1 MLNPPTA
8 PVRIFV
14 LGRFEV
20 VRSDRVLHAADW
32 KRRKAQILLARLA
45 LDPSRRLLK
54 DQALDLLWPDQAPAA
69 ASNNLY
75 RTLHALRQTLDSA
88 LASGSADATFAFEDG
103 VLTLRESVWVD
114 AAEFQRLC
122 SKLQSPTP
130 FRSAPGAI
138 VPDLQTALA
147 LYQGDLL
154 PDDLYAEWAIAP
166 RESLRRLRREASLA
180 LANHRI
186 ETRDYAAAIA
196 LLTPLLAADRA
207 DEPVHRE
214 LMRAYTL
221 AGRRHEALRQYQTCV
236 DALAADLDV
245 PPEPATTAL
254 YEQILSG
261 ALTPP
266 PALEPQPRW
275 LPPAPVALEVE
286 RRTALI
292 GREHELD
299 TLHGW
304 LHVAW
309 RGQGQAILVAGD
321 SGIGKTRLASEALR
335 ACASAGMTALFGAA
349 YEQEGQ
355 LAYQP
360 FIEAFDRYLADVQRP
375 ATENP
380 ITNFTR
386 SGSSDPQQDSWALF
400 NAVAL
405 FLKGLA
411 RNTPVVLL
419 VDDLH
424 TADEASLRLF
434 HFLARQTRAAPIVLL
449 ATCRTD
455 NPASDAPFGLL
466 LNALYRE
473 RLSKELA
480 LAPLTKD
487 AVARLLSELLESDV
501 APELISSVY
510 DTTEGNPFFVQEIV
524 QALLKAHQVE
534 ERDGRWHLTATEPHL
549 PAGLI
554 ELLRERVARLGS
566 PVETTLTA
574 AAAIGREFGFD
585 VLRGVAG
592 VPDAT
597 LLDAIDT
604 ALAGRLLEET
614 ESGYRFQHPL
624 IRRALYDSL
633 SRTRRARLHGLA
645 AETIESVYAR
655 RPGGLD
661 PHVEDLAFH
670 YDLSDRRERA
680 LDYLIRAGQK
690 AAGVYYAFEV
700 AVGYFERALSLM
712 DVSGLV
718 DPAHRWMILESLGW
732 WHTILADTPSAVARF
747 EQAIAL
753 PPVEGWR
760 SARRDRVRLH
770 RGSVVALITAGD
782 PVSAEAHLRAALAE
796 IDEKEDAAEY
806 AHLLYNVAQF
816 HWHRGEYREAFDA
829 AQKSLGVAERL
840 NETVAIARAFEML
853 ALACHALG
861 EWQTGIQYEQQRAS
875 LAGLGLDVTEA
886 FDVHL

>member
-1 MLNPPTA
+1 MSSPPA
-8 PVRIFV
+8 FSICIFL

-20 VRSDRVLHAADW
+20 TRGERVLRASDW
-32 KRRKAQILLARLA
+32 TRRKAQTLLARLA

-54 DQALDLLWPDQAPAA
+54 DQALDLLWPDRPPAA

-75 RTLHALRQTLDSA
+75 RTLHALRQTLDA
-88 LASGSADATFAFEDG
+88 HLGDGAADAILTYENG
-103 VLTLRESVWVD
+103 VLTLVESVWVD
-114 AAEFQRLC
+114 AAEFERLC
-122 SKLQSPTP
+122 SNLQSP
-130 FRSAPGAI
+130 REASYLQSA
-138 VPDLQTALA
+138 LS

-154 PDDLYAEWAIAP
+154 PNDLYAEWTMTP
-166 RESLRRLRREASLA
+166 RESLRRLHREASQA
-180 LANHRI
+180 LAAHHI
-186 ETRDYAAAIA
+186 DARDYLAAIA
-196 LLTPLLAADRA
+196 LLTTLLAHDPA

-221 AGRRHEALRQYQTCV
+221 AGRRHDALRQYRACV
-236 DALAADLDV
+236 DALAAEIDV
-245 PPEPATTAL
+245 PPEPETTAL

-261 ALTPP
+261 ALMPP
-266 PALEPQPRW
+266 PAPSPQPRW
-275 LPPAPVALEVE
+275 LPPALVALEVE
-286 RRTALI
+286 QRTSLI
-292 GREHELD
+292 GRGRELD
-299 TLHGW
+299 TLRGW
-304 LHVAW
+304 LHGAW
-309 RGQGQAILVAGD
+309 RGQGRAILVAGD

-360 FIEAFDRYLADVQRP
+360 FIEAFDRYLAGVQRL

-380 ITNFTR
+380 ITHFRR

-400 NAVAL
+400 NAVAV
-405 FLKGLA
+405 FLKSLA
-411 RNTPVVLL
+411 HDAPVVLL

-455 NPASDAPFGLL
+455 IPGSGAPFGML

-473 RLSKELA
+473 RLSEVLT

-487 AVARLLSELLESDV
+487 AVARLLSEMFEGDV

-510 DTTEGNPFFVQEIV
+510 DTTEGNPFFVQEIA
-524 QALLKAHQVE
+524 QALLNDHRVE
-534 ERDGRWHLTATEPHL
+534 RREGRWHLIGTEPYM
-549 PAGLI
+549 PAGLG

-566 PVETTLTA
+566 PVETALTA

-597 LLDAIDT
+597 LLDALDM

-614 ESGYRFQHPL
+614 ERGYRFRHPL

-633 SRTRRARLHGLA
+633 HRARRARLHGLA
-645 AETIESVYAR
+645 AETIESIYAR
-655 RPGGLD
+655 QPGGRD

-680 LDYLIRAGQK
+680 LDYLLRAGQK
-690 AAGVYYAFEV
+690 AAGMYYAFEV
-700 AVGYFERALSLM
+700 AVGYLGRALSLM
-712 DVSGLV
+712 DTLSMA
-718 DPAHRWMILESLGW
+718 DPARRWMILESLGW
-732 WHTILADTPSAVARF
+732 WRTILADTPSAVMCF

-753 PPVEGWR
+753 APIEGWH
-760 SARRDRVRLH
+760 STRRDRVRLH
-770 RGSVVALITAGD
+770 RGAVMALITAGD
-782 PVSAEAHLRAALAE
+782 TRSAERHLRAALAE
-796 IDEKEDAAEY
+796 IDENEDASEY

-816 HWHRGEYREAFDA
+816 HWHRGEYREAFDE

-840 NETVAIARAFEML
+840 NEPVAIARAFEML
-853 ALACHALG
+853 ALACHSLG
-861 EWQTGIQYEQQRAS
+861 EWQTGVHYEQQRMS
-875 LAGLGLDVTEA
+875 LAGPGLDVTEA
-886 FDVHL
+886 FDMHL

>member
-1 MLNPPTA
+1 MLSPPF
-8 PVRIFV
+8 PDVRIFL

-20 VRSDRVLHAADW
+20 VRGERVLRAGDW
-32 KRRKAQILLARLA
+32 TRRKAQTLLARLA
-45 LDPSRRLLK
+45 LEPSRRLLK
-54 DQALDLLWPDQAPAA
+54 DQALDLLWPDQPSAA

-75 RTLHALRQTLDSA
+75 RTLHALRQTLDTHLGA
-88 LASGSADATFAFEDG
+88 GSGEAIFSFEDG
-103 VLTLRESVWVD
+103 VLMLAESVWIDV
-114 AAEFQRLC
+114 AEFERLC
-122 SKLQSPTP
+122 SSLPLPTSNLQS
-130 FRSAPGAI
+130 RISNLQSA
-138 VPDLQTALA
+138 LS
-147 LYQGDLL
+147 LYQDDLL
-154 PDDLYAEWAIAP
+154 PDDLYAEWTIAP
-166 RESLRRLRREASLA
+166 RESLRRLHREASLA
-180 LANHRI
+180 VAKHHI
-186 ETRDYAAAIA
+186 VERDYTAAIE
-196 LLTPLLAADRA
+196 LLTPLLNRDRA

-221 AGRRHEALRQYQTCV
+221 ADRRHEALRQYQACV
-236 DALAADLDV
+236 DALAAELDV
-245 PPEPATTAL
+245 PPEPATTTL
-254 YEQILSG
+254 HEQILSG
-261 ALTPP
+261 ALAPP
-266 PALEPQPRW
+266 PAPGPQPRW
-275 LPPAPVALEVE
+275 LAPAPVALEVQ
-286 RRTALI
+286 RRTSLV
-292 GREHELD
+292 GRDYELD
-299 TLHGW
+299 TLQGW
-304 LHVAW
+304 LHAAW
-309 RGQGQAILVAGD
+309 RGQGRAILVAGD

-380 ITNFTR
+380 ITHFTR
-386 SGSSDPQQDSWALF
+386 SGASDPQQDSWALF
-400 NAVAL
+400 NAVAV
-405 FLKGLA
+405 FLKSLA
-411 RNTPVVLL
+411 RNTPVALL

-434 HFLARQTRAAPIVLL
+434 HFLARQTRATPIVLL
-449 ATCRTD
+449 ATCRMD
-455 NPASDAPFGLL
+455 SPASGTPFGLL

-473 RLSKELA
+473 RLGEVLT
-480 LAPLTKD
+480 LMPLTKD
-487 AVARLLSELLESDV
+487 AVAHLLSELLEGDV

-534 ERDGRWHLTATEPHL
+534 VRDGRWQLTGTEPHM

-566 PVETTLTA
+566 PVETALIA

-585 VLRGVAG
+585 ILRGVAG
-592 VPDAT
+592 LPDAT
-597 LLDAIDT
+597 LLDALDT
-604 ALAGRLLEET
+604 ALAGRLLEEI

-633 SRTRRARLHGLA
+633 NRTRRARLHSLA

-712 DVSGLV
+712 DVSGVV
-718 DPAHRWMILESLGW
+718 DPARRWMILESLGW
-732 WHTILADTPSAVARF
+732 WHTILADTLRAVARF

-753 PPVEGWR
+753 PPIEGWR

-782 PVSAEAHLRAALAE
+782 TVSAEAHLRAALAE
-796 IDEKEDAAEY
+796 IDEKEDASEY

-840 NETVAIARAFEML
+840 SETVAIARAFEML
-853 ALACHALG
+853 ALACHSLG
-861 EWQTGIQYEQQRAS
+861 EWQIGIQYEQQRAS
-875 LAGLGLDVTEA
+875 LAGPGLDVTDA